1 MQRTI
6 FESEHEMF
14 RDAVA
19 QFVERHI
26 VPNIERWERAGI
38 VDRELF
44 RRAGESGFLATGIPT
59 EYGGGGVVDFRYNQ
73 IFSEEMQRVGAGGIS
88 VGLTLQSDV
97 CLPYFTSFA
106 TEEQRHRWIPG
117 LASGDLICALAMTEP
132 ATGSDL
138 AGISTTAIRQGAHY
152 VVNGSKTFISN
163 GINADVVIVAAK
175 TDPSLRHGGLSLL
188 LVERGMR
195 GFERGR
201 NLEKLGL
208 HSQDTAELF
217 FSDVEV
223 PVENLLGAA
232 EGAGFQQM
240 VANLPQERLS
250 IAVTAVGA
258 ARAALSWTTSY
269 CRDRC
274 AFGASIGSFQ
284 AVRFAVAEMHADVEI
299 ATQFIDQCVVA
310 HNQGRL
316 SAEDAAIA
324 KWRSSE
330 VQQRTVD
337 VGLQLHGGNGF
348 MMEYPIARA
357 YADARVSR
365 IFGGTTE
372 IMKEIVGRQVLGKL
386 T

>member
-1 MQRTI
+1 MKRTI

-14 RDAVA
+14 RESVA
-19 QFVERHI
+19 QFVERQI
-26 VPNIERWERAGI
+26 VPHVERWEHDGI
-38 VDRELF
+38 VDRDLY
-44 RRAGESGFLATGIPT
+44 RRAGESGFLATGVPA
-59 EYGGGGVVDFRYNQ
+59 EYGGGDVTDFRYNQ
-73 IFSEEMQRVGAGGIS
+73 IFSEEMQRVGAGGVS

-97 CLPYFTSFA
+97 CLPYFTSFG
-106 TEEQRHRWIPG
+106 TEEQRRRWVPG
-117 LASGDLICALAMTEP
+117 LASGELICALAMTEP
-132 ATGSDL
+132 STGSDL
-138 AGISTTAIRQGAHY
+138 AGISTTAIRLGSHY
-152 VVNGSKTFISN
+152 VLNGSKTFISN
-163 GINADVVIVAAK
+163 GINADLVIVAAK
-175 TDPSLRHGGLSLL
+175 TDPTLRHAGLSLL
-188 LVERGMR
+188 VVERGMS

-201 NLEKLGL
+201 NLDKLGL

-223 PVENLLGAA
+223 PTENLLGTT
-232 EGAGFQQM
+232 EGAGFQQL

-269 CRDRC
+269 CRDRR

-284 AVRFAVAEMHADVEI
+284 SVRFALADMHADVEI
-299 ATQFIDQCVVA
+299 ATQYLDQCVVA
-310 HNQGRL
+310 HNRGEL

-324 KWRSSE
+324 KWRSTE

-337 VGLQLHGGNGF
+337 AGLQLHGGNGF

-386 T
+386 V